1 VSEVRADRPVRL
13 VVTDDLV
20 RSRWTVA
27 FRLILAI
34 PVLVV
39 YALWTLAAIVAAVV
53 AWLVVLARG
62 RLGARLHDF
71 LASYVGFTV
80 RMNAYLHLAA
90 DPWPGLGTVLSYPV
104 VVEIDPPTRQ
114 RRWTAALRLFLAL
127 PALLLAAA
135 SGGGGNFGWRSGWGL
150 SGSGGTGATAAFF
163 GWFACLAQGRMPRGL
178 RDLAVYGIGYS
189 AQTLAYLLLLT
200 DRYPNADPALAGPI
214 ALPGHPVRLELRDDL
229 ARPRL
234 LVLFRLLLALPHLV
248 WITLWTVAA
257 APVAVASWLTALVRG
272 SLPQALHRFLAAYVR
287 YSLHLGAFVLMV
299 GGPFPGFVGAAGSYP
314 VDVTMP
320 QPERQGRGTI
330 VSRIVLAVPALA
342 LAGAYSGLSFVVALL
357 GWFSALAR
365 GRMPQGLQRLGAASL
380 RYQAQTWAYV
390 LLLTGRYPY
399 AAPALEDETSAA
411 SVPAASTVG
420 GAPEPEAA

>member
-1 VSEVRADRPVRL
+1 MSEVRADRPVRL

-39 YALWTLAAIVAAVV
+39 YAIWTLAAIVAAVV
-53 AWLVVLARG
+53 AWLVVLAQG
-62 RLGARLHDF
+62 RLGERLHDF
-71 LASYVGFTV
+71 LASYVRFTV

-104 VVEIDPPTRQ
+104 VVEIDPPARQ

-135 SGGGGNFGWRSGWGL
+135 SGGGGNLGWRSGWGV
-150 SGSGGTGATAAFF
+150 SGSGGTGATAAFL
-163 GWFACLAQGRMPRGL
+163 GWFASLARGRMPRGL
-178 RDLAVYGIGYS
+178 RDLALYGIGYS

-200 DRYPNADPALAGPI
+200 DRYPDADPALAGPM
-214 ALPGHPVRLELRDDL
+214 ALPEHPVRLELRDDL

-234 LVLFRLLLALPHLV
+234 LVFFRLLLALPHLV
-248 WITLWTVAA
+248 WITLWTMAA
-257 APVAVASWLTALVRG
+257 VPAAVACWLAALLRG
-272 SLPQALHRFLAAYVR
+272 SVPRPLHRFLAAYVR
-287 YSLHLGAFVLMV
+287 YALHLGAFVYMV

-314 VDVTMP
+314 VDVTLP
-320 QPERQGRGTI
+320 PPERQGRWTI
-330 VSRIVLAVPALA
+330 AFRIVLAIPALA
-342 LAGAYSGLSFVVALL
+342 LAGAYGGISLVVALL

-365 GRMPQGLQRLGAASL
+365 GRMPRGMQRLGAASL
-380 RYQAQTWAYV
+380 RYQAQAFAYA

-399 AAPALEDETSAA
+399 AAPALEDEGSAA
-411 SVPAASTVG
+411 SDEAAPTDG
-420 GAPEPEAA
+420 EAPEPEAA